1 VEIMKSVSLAFTLLV
16 FLGGALR
23 AATPAAVTGDYIEV
37 RSGHVYT
44 CGCLYSGE
52 MATGGREALLTWA
65 VREGNYRGVSLGGA
79 KAVAVV
85 LGSAHLGLPDTERK
99 SVLFVDAAGQQQEAL
114 VDLLRDRF
122 GSALGRIVS
131 VHHAPISVVREQER
145 LAVQAGNL
153 VRVVVRPARLPDDA
167 HLGSSLWYEPFIPTV
182 DRTLATAE
190 YSRFWADDF
199 QHRWWNQEPGIYGYI
214 ARFAVP

>member
-1 VEIMKSVSLAFTLLV
+1 MKSATVLFTLLV
-16 FLGGALR
+16 LAGAALF
-23 AATPAAVTGDYIEV
+23 AAPPAAVVTGDYVEV

-65 VREGNYRGVSLGGA
+65 VREGNYRGVALGGA
-79 KAVAVV
+79 KAVAMI
-85 LGSAHLGLPDTERK
+85 LGGAHLGLPETERK
-99 SVLFVDAAGQQQEAL
+99 SVLFVDAAGPQQQEAL
-114 VDLLRDRF
+114 VDLLRDRY
-122 GSALGRIVS
+122 GRVLGRIVD
-131 VHHAPISVVREQER
+131 VHRLPISMVREQER
-145 LAVQAGNL
+145 LTVSVGSVA
-153 VRVVVRPARLPDDA
+153 RFVVRPARLPEDA

-190 YSRFWADDF
+190 YSRFWGDDF

-214 ARFAVP
+214 ARFRVP

>member
-1 VEIMKSVSLAFTLLV
+1 MKSLSLPLTLLV
-16 FLGGALR
+16 CWGGALLP
-23 AATPAAVTGDYIEV
+23 AAPAAVTGDYIEV

-52 MATGGREALLTWA
+52 MATGGREALLAWS
-65 VREGNYRGVSLGGA
+65 VRQGTYGGVALDGA

-99 SVLFVDAAGQQQEAL
+99 SVLFVDAAAPQQEAL
-114 VDLLRDRF
+114 VALLRDRF
-122 GSALGRIVS
+122 GAALGRIVG
-131 VHHAPISVVREQER
+131 VHPAPISVARDQER
-145 LAVQAGNL
+145 LTVQAGNQ
-153 VRVVVRPARLPDDA
+153 VRLVVRPARLPDDA

-182 DRTLATAE
+182 ERTLATAE
-190 YSRFWADDF
+190 YSRSWADDF